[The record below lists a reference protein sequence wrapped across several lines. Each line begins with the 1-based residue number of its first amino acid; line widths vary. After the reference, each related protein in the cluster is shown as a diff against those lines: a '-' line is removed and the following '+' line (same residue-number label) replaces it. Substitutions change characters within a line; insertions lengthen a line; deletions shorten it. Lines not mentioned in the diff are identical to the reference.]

1 MRALILGAGRG
12 SRLNALTDEQPKPY
26 APIGGRRI
34 LDWLL
39 QALGD
44 AGVSDF
50 VFIGGYRIDQVRA
63 DYPHLTFC
71 HNPDWESTN
80 ILASLMC
87 AEDHMDDG
95 FLVTYADILYRPS
108 VVRRALDHPGD
119 AVLCVDTRW
128 RERYADRSQHPE
140 DDAEK
145 VLAEGDRVLRISRG
159 LPSSEACGEYIGV
172 ARFSAAGA
180 AALRRH
186 YHRVRGSYNGQVWKD
201 GTTFRQAYLIHL
213 YEDMLEQGERFH
225 MVTTGGEYAEVDTE
239 EDYALANESW
249 PRRYA

>member
-12 SRLNALTDEQPKPY
+12 RRLKALTDEQPKPF

-39 QALGD
+39 QALRE

-50 VFIGGYRIDQVRA
+50 VFIGGYRIDQIRG
-63 DYPHLTFC
+63 DYPEMTFC
-71 HNPDWESTN
+71 FNRDWESTN

-87 AEDHMDDG
+87 AEDHMDEG
-95 FLVTYADILYRPS
+95 FLVTYADILYRAA
-108 VVRRALDHPGD
+108 VVRRALGHPGD

-128 RERYADRSQHPE
+128 RERYAARSQHPE
-140 DDAEK
+140 EDAEK
-145 VLAEGDRVLRISRG
+145 VVTEGDRVLRVSRK
-159 LPSSEACGEYIGV
+159 LPSSEASGEYIGV

-180 AALRRH
+180 RALRRH
-186 YHRVRGSYNGQVWKD
+186 YHQLKARFDGQVWQD
-201 GTTFRQAYLIHL
+201 GTPFRQAYLIHL
-213 YEDMLEQGERFH
+213 YQHMLEQEERIH

>member
-12 SRLNALTDEQPKPY
+12 RRLKALTDEQPKPY
-26 APIGGRRI
+26 ASIGGRRI

-39 QALGD
+39 QALRD

-50 VFIGGYRIDQVRA
+50 VFIGGYRIDQVRH
-63 DYPHLTFC
+63 DYPQMTFC
-71 HNPDWESTN
+71 HNPDWERTN

-87 AEDHMDDG
+87 AEDHMDG
-95 FLVTYADILYRPS
+95 EFLVTYADILYRS
-108 VVRRALDHPGD
+108 GVVRRALDHPGD

-145 VLAEGDRVLRISRG
+145 VLTEGDRVLRVSRR
-159 LPSSEACGEYIGV
+159 LPSAEACGEYIGV

-180 AALRRH
+180 SALRRH
-186 YHRVRGSYNGQVWKD
+186 YHQLKARFDGQVRQD
-201 GTTFRQAYLIHL
+201 GTPFRQAYLIHL
-213 YEDMLEQGERFH
+213 YQHMLEQGERFH

-249 PRRYA
+249 PRRFA

>member
-1 MRALILGAGRG
+1 M
-12 SRLNALTDEQPKPY
+12 
-26 APIGGRRI
+26 
-34 LDWLL
+34 
-39 QALGD
+39 
-44 AGVSDF
+44 
-50 VFIGGYRIDQVRA
+50 
-63 DYPHLTFC
+63 TFC

-95 FLVTYADILYRPS
+95 FLVTYADILFRPS

-145 VLAEGDRVLRISRG
+145 VLAEDDRVLRISRG

-186 YHRVRGSYNGQVWKD
+186 YHRVRASYNGQVWKD

-213 YEDMLEQGERFH
+213 YEDMLEQGERFN